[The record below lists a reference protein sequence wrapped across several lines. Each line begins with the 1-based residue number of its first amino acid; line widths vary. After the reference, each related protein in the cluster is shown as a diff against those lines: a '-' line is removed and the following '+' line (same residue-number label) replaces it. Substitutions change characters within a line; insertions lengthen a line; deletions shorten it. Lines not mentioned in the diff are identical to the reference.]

1 MRLRPDTF
9 LFTLAL
15 GLLTGIG
22 PLATDMYLPSLPDIG
37 RTFGTDP
44 AAVQLTLS
52 LYLLGFSAGQIFYG
66 PVSDKYGRKPVL
78 LAGLGLFIGASAFCA
93 SAPSIEMLILARVVQ
108 ALGASGPIVLARAI
122 VRDLYEGPRAGR
134 ELSRMATIM
143 GLVPAIAPTFGGLLH
158 EFAGWRANFVATLL
172 IGLTAAA
179 MVSLALPET
188 IRARNPDPLSLPG
201 VLRGFRVL
209 LAHRAY
215 VAYMGLAMLT
225 FGGLFAFISG
235 SSFVLQDH
243 YGLSEL
249 VFGLAFGTCVTG
261 FISGAIIAARLAP
274 RLGLDRLITIGVTC
288 LAVGGLVMLAA
299 VLFGPKHPASVVLP
313 MMAYM
318 FGVAFVMPQAMAG
331 ALTPFPDRAG
341 AAASLVGFMQMTFA
355 ALVGIAVGHLLQGR
369 AWPLPA
375 AIAILGCGSFLFA
388 RVTRKTR
395 REEAARRAA
404 HRR

>member
-15 GLLTGIG
+15 GLLTGLG
-22 PLATDMYLPSLPDIG
+22 PVSTDMYLPSLPDIG
-37 RTFGTDP
+37 RTFT
-44 AAVQLTLS
+44 ASTASVQLTLS
-52 LYLLGFSAGQIFYG
+52 MFLLGFSAGQIFYG
-66 PVSDKYGRKPVL
+66 PISDKYGRKPVL
-78 LAGLGLFIGASAFCA
+78 LVGLGLFVAASALCA
-93 SAPSIEMLILARVVQ
+93 SAVSIEMLIVARFLQ

-143 GLVPAIAPTFGGLLH
+143 GLVPAIAPTFGGLIH
-158 EFAGWRANFVATLL
+158 EFAGWRANFLTTLL
-172 IGLTAAA
+172 IGLIAAG

-188 IRARNPDPLSLPG
+188 LRSKSDKPLSPLG
-201 VLRGFRVL
+201 VLRGFRSL
-209 LAHRAY
+209 LAHRGYASY
-215 VAYMGLAMLT
+215 LVLAMLT

-243 YGLSEL
+243 YGLSEF

-261 FISGAIIAARLAP
+261 FITGAVIAARLAP
-274 RLGLDRLITIGVTC
+274 RLGLDRLIGIGTVC
-288 LAVGGLVMLAA
+288 LAAGGLIMLAA
-299 VLFGPKHPASVVLP
+299 VLFGPEHPASVVVP
-313 MMAYM
+313 MMLYM

-341 AAASLVGFMQMTFA
+341 AAASLLGFVQMTFA
-355 ALVGIAVGHLLQGR
+355 AIVGIGVGHLLEGR

-375 AIAILGCGSFLFA
+375 AIASLGCASLFFA
-388 RVTRKTR
+388 RASHETR
-395 REEAARRAA
+395 RAARRSA
-404 HRR
+404 H